1 MKDLVLR
8 LASMKLAEMKFDVEV
23 IKIDSFEKRTKD
35 SYPGSSLKKI
45 KELIKINFMK
55 EDLHDFNRDL
65 HISQDSAHHV
75 ISQDN
80 WYDEEVEIV
89 IDKPKSMSLALFRK
103 IMRSAGLDDERK
115 VAQLI
120 KGREK

>member
-1 MKDLVLR
+1 
-8 LASMKLAEMKFDVEV
+8 MKLAEMKFDVEV
-23 IKIDSFEKRTKD
+23 IKIDSGILRANNL
-35 SYPGSSLKKI
+35 YPGSSLKKI

-55 EDLHDFNRDL
+55 EDLHDFNSDL
-65 HISQDSAHHV
+65 YIGQDSSHHV

-89 IDKPKSMSLALFRK
+89 INKPKSMSLDLFRK
-103 IMRSAGLDDERK
+103 IMGSAGLEDKRE

-120 KGREK
+120 KGRKK

>member
-1 MKDLVLR
+1 MRDFIVR

-23 IKIDSFEKRTKD
+23 IKIDSGEKRTND

-65 HISQDSAHHV
+65 HISQDSAHHT

-89 IDKPKSMSLALFRK
+89 IDKPKSMSLDLFRK
-103 IMRSAGLDDERK
+103 IMGSAGLDDKRK
-115 VAQLI
+115 IAQLV
-120 KGREK
+120 KGRKK